1 MDSIS
6 SSCSATPCYWD
17 NTAMKRSYNAVQFS
31 RITAS
36 RQESKDITIFT
47 DEGDKVT
54 ISYDYKTQ
62 ASYANLKALVYRG
75 DFAASEN
82 QAVVREILTRIQGED
97 FQFEDSRNLTIAVD
111 GDLNEQELADIKKAI
126 AGIDEIMTDLLHGGD
141 TSEAMTAAA
150 EIRDLESIAGLEADY
165 RYEKTVVI
173 EKYAL
178 KDSETD
184 AKYGLSESS
193 TPGRHRNRLNSF
205 MKRIEK
211 MIEIVEHSNVKP
223 SKFFK
228 PLEKLLTN
236 IITELKEDNPAN
248 KARRHV
254 ADLMGAE
261 LIKRI
266 RQLAHKNNFH
276 VTPEIL

>member
-6 SSCSATPCYWD
+6 SSCSATPCHWD
-17 NTAMKRSYNAVQFS
+17 NTAIRKSYNAVQLS

-36 RQESKDITIFT
+36 SQESKDITIFT

-54 ISYDYKTQ
+54 ISYDHETQ
-62 ASYANLKALVYRG
+62 ASYANLKALAYRG

-82 QAVVREILTRIQGED
+82 QAVAREMLTRIQGEN

-111 GDLNEQELADIKKAI
+111 GDLNKQELADIKKAI

-141 TSEAMTAAA
+141 ISEAMADAA
-150 EIRDLESIAGLEADY
+150 EIRDLETIAGLEANY

-178 KDSETD
+178 KDSETYS
-184 AKYGLSESS
+184 KHGLSESP
-193 TPGRHRNRLNSF
+193 TLGRHRNRLKSF

-211 MIEIVEHSNVKP
+211 MTEIVEHSKVKP

-236 IITELKEDNPAN
+236 LTKELKEDNPAN
-248 KARRHV
+248 KARKHV

-261 LIKRI
+261 LFKRI
-266 RQLAHKNNFH
+266 RQLADKNNFH
-276 VTPEIL
+276 VTPETV